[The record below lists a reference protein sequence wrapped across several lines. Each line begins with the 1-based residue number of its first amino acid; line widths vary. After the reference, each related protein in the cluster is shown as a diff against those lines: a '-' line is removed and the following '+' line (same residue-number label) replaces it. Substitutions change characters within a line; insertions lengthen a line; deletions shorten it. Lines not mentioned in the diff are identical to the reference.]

1 MKLREAISK
10 GPAGDMGNKKT
21 TLFGAYQVFRYLLGR
36 VSNNRVLRMKE
47 KLLDAFKRVKYQEV
61 KDVIFANS
69 GFKIEKI

>member
-1 MKLREAISK
+1 
-10 GPAGDMGNKKT
+10 
-21 TLFGAYQVFRYLLGR
+21 
-36 VSNNRVLRMKE
+36 MKE